1 MALARGP
8 PSDPSPFSPGERGND
23 GSGGISGST
32 TPNDAGRDEGRKTGT
47 SENAGPPKRRWPA
60 RQRRKTE
67 AEDEGTTEGDR
78 CRPKTTTTQNAAADD
93 SQQSHPPAGDPRPA
107 TASAPPNETEPP
119 RQPTPAARPR
129 STSSRRRQRRVSRL
143 CYTSRVSSQSRTRV
157 KLNRVFFPRRSFQ
170 ARSLGC
176 GFAR

>member
-1 MALARGP
+1 MVLARGP

-23 GSGGISGST
+23 GSGGISGPT
-32 TPNDAGRDEGRKTGT
+32 TPNDAGAGDDQKKGRDA
-47 SENAGPPKRRWPA
+47 SERPAAKRAKGNRSWGIRTKRRKAVKPR
-60 RQRRKTE
+60 RQAQALAPE
-67 AEDEGTTEGDR
+67 
-78 CRPKTTTTQNAAADD
+78 TQ
-93 SQQSHPPAGDPRPA
+93 
-107 TASAPPNETEPP
+107 PPNRNE
-119 RQPTPAARPR
+119 AAR
-129 STSSRRRQRRVSRL
+129 SHAATSPQPPCGRRRQRHVSRL